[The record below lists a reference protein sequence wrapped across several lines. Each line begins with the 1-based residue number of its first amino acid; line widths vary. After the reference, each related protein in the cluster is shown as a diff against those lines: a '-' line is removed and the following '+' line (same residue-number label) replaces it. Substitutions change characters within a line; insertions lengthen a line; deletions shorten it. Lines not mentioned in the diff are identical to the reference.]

1 MLMRGA
7 TRRSSE
13 LCGLEEILAARD
25 CVGLHCLLTKAFFAN
40 RFAIKTKGPIR
51 NPSGVRTQQLVLM
64 VSQRQA
70 SVAASRS

>member
-25 CVGLHCLLTKAFFAN
+25 CVDE
-40 RFAIKTKGPIR
+40 
-51 NPSGVRTQQLVLM
+51 LM
-64 VSQRQA
+64 VCI
-70 SVAASRS
+70 VF